1 VLGSFLWDI
10 SCSAEKYKLLCGHF
24 IVWFGNLNK
33 KVAIF
38 TKGPVTLQSCY
49 LQILVLGIGIMIG
62 ITNLFCCLIESL
74 KKTKQ
79 TTLAYDSNFAFHF
92 HKIIFDLS

>member
-1 VLGSFLWDI
+1 MLGSFLWDI

-38 TKGPVTLQSCY
+38 TKGPVTLQSFY

-62 ITNLFCCLIESL
+62 ITNLFCCLIEPL
-74 KKTKQ
+74 RKTKQ
-79 TTLAYDSNFAFHF
+79 TALVPDSHFAFPF
-92 HKIIFDLS
+92 PIIIFD